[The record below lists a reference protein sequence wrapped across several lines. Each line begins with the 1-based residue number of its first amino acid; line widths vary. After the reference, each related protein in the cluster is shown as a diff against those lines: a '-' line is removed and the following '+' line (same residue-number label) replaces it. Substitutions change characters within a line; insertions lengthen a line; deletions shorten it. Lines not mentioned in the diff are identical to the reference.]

1 MYTDT
6 IVQGTIA
13 STLKARTPEFQRAKQ
28 LKESLAEK
36 KEKIPFILGT
46 IKIEITVHGP
56 SPAVKQET
64 KTPQVSYNEDEHIP
78 CTSKSLV
85 YVIKTSLK
93 ALFEVSFVL

>member
-1 MYTDT
+1 M
-6 IVQGTIA
+6 
-13 STLKARTPEFQRAKQ
+13 
-28 LKESLAEK
+28 KESLAEK